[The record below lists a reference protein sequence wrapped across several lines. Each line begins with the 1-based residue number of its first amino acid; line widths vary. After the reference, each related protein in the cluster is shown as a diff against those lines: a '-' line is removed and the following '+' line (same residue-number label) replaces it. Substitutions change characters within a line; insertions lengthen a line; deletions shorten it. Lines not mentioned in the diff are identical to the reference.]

1 MDASHF
7 EDVEL
12 SYKKLMNRKGR
23 KGREGIQGLE
33 QIDLL
38 A

>member
-1 MDASHF
+1 MRVSHF

-12 SYKKLMNRKGR
+12 SYKKPMNRKGR

-33 QIDLL
+33 QLDLF